1 MATFAHTDYF
11 AAECLVSIST
21 GPVFH
26 CPAPGIPNL
35 AGASQSRPHASVEDR
50 QVLDMLKEGVFGS
63 VSGSS
68 SSRSSSCM
76 NSGGADG
83 RSFWESSYPTLSDA
97 TCSAP
102 GQSADTERQSS
113 AAVKRHCCTYRDCNR
128 TYGKSSHLKAHLRT
142 HTGSEGGKCVR
153 EGEGGWDRDKLIC
166 GLPYPYIGWPIDIT
180 GRYLLITTIFIAA
193 LCWSFPP
200 KSTYCSKQMMS
211 NFCYSSCKNSTN
223 TVLLEVFFIF
233 IFIPK

>member
-26 CPAPGIPNL
+26 CPAAGIPNL
-35 AGASQSRPHASVEDR
+35 AGASQSHPHASVEDR

-68 SSRSSSCM
+68 SSSSSSSCM

-102 GQSADTERQSS
+102 GQPADTERQSS

-128 TYGKSSHLKAHLRT
+128 TYERPFPCTWPSCEKRFARSDELARHTRT
-142 HTGSEGGKCVR
+142 HTGEKR
-153 EGEGGWDRDKLIC
+153 FIC
-166 GLPYPYIGWPIDIT
+166 PLCEKRFMRSDH
-180 GRYLLITTIFIAA
+180 LLKHARRHPGFQP
-193 LCWSFPP
+193 SMVNRKGDGPH
-200 KSTYCSKQMMS
+200 
-211 NFCYSSCKNSTN
+211 
-223 TVLLEVFFIF
+223 
-233 IFIPK
+233 